1 MSKYSVKNRQL
12 IRIQPNKCLQMLAD
26 HRTATIRLVERKNC
40 FIFRWLKHA
49 IERTFGRKKRLGL
62 PLFDCSHTQ
71 PNFDSWDFD
80 DSMDVRF
87 QSFTYF
93 LTVWKVI
100 VCIAH
105 RISIEEE
112 FLSECHFFNEWS
124 FFRSK
129 TCNWSVTEKK
139 ETVFLLWGVIGRQ
152 PDGNQ
157 STSQTVDRFKIL
169 QRIDGKKWSRTNS
182 NRS

>member
-49 IERTFGRKKRLGL
+49 IERTFGRNRKTRATVIRLFSHATEFRFVRLWWFYGRSIPIVYL
-62 PLFDCSHTQ
+62 LFDCMKGHCLHCS
-71 PNFDSWDFD
+71 PNFD
-80 DSMDVRF
+80 RRGI
-87 QSFTYF
+87 SFGM
-93 LTVWKVI
+93 
-100 VCIAH
+100 
-105 RISIEEE
+105 S
-112 FLSECHFFNEWS
+112 FFNEWS

-157 STSQTVDRFKIL
+157 STSQTVDWFKIL

>member
-1 MSKYSVKNRQL
+1 MLTNARRSQNSNYSAGWEKKTVSFSGDWS
-12 IRIQPNKCLQMLAD
+12 M
-26 HRTATIRLVERKNC
+26 RLNAPLEEREK
-40 FIFRWLKHA
+40 
-49 IERTFGRKKRLGL
+49 LGL